1 MKACLTDLQADID
14 IHAVAIELCQQVSSP
29 DLSIFYHDRYTLL
42 VAGSALGTIND
53 GPELYLSGDV
63 HLPSPVIGALPTATS
78 SYETISTVTH
88 SLEVTVRYSS
98 RRGAGSSLPKVW
110 TSGRTIVVES
120 DIVSNESKP
129 PPAYTKRDYKGG
141 KSAKPVGDID
151 ATKLQRWT
159 SVHFLDRV
167 WMRPVKFAPHLL
179 RKSTE
184 KHWEDTKGLCRCFE
198 LRTVSTVEGVR
209 HK

>member
-1 MKACLTDLQADID
+1 MHL
-14 IHAVAIELCQQVSSP
+14 
-29 DLSIFYHDRYTLL
+29 
-42 VAGSALGTIND
+42 D
-53 GPELYLSGDV
+53 GNV

-78 SYETISTVTH
+78 EYETISTVTH

-98 RRGAGSSLPKVW
+98 RSVGPGLPKVW

-120 DIVSNESKP
+120 DIVSNQSKP
-129 PPAYTKRDYKGG
+129 PPAYTKRDKKGIR
-141 KSAKPVGDID
+141 SAKPVNDIV

-167 WMRPVKFAPHLL
+167 WMRPVKLAPDLL
-179 RKSTE
+179 KKSTE
-184 KHWEDTKGLCRCFE
+184 KHWEDTKGLCRCFDS
-198 LRTVSTVEGVR
+198 RDAPTSEGIR